1 MIKLSGYL
9 YKDNEMKGGENMKD
23 ALLKAYMRAR
33 TKIDELKND
42 KKGADLIEWI
52 GLIAL
57 VIGVVM
63 LVSPQA
69 RSSISNLF
77 TTVFTNLQN
86 MSTGK

>member
-1 MIKLSGYL
+1 MIKKINFL
-9 YKDNEMKGGENMKD
+9 KKKGKEGSAMLF
-23 ALLKAYMRAR
+23 A
-33 TKIDELKND
+33 KIQQKIFELRND
-42 KKGADLIEWI
+42 KKGADLVEWI

-69 RSSISNLF
+69 RSAISNLF
-77 TTVFTNLQN
+77 TTVFNNLQN